1 MRNAVWLEKHW
12 RVRRPEKCPNR
23 LASALLGGV
32 DVKQLCQVWQDR
44 DAGFKELQPKGSGEQ
59 LMHRRERTEH
69 LKSNIKYLIKSRGE
83 TQLSLCNASGLTRT
97 TIYNIL
103 EGKVSNVQQSTI
115 RKISDFFGVSYDEI
129 ETVDFEEKE
138 IIESSISPQ
147 GNMNPAAVPIIKE
160 RLLMVSMAKRIGE
173 LVTLSPLTYYF
184 GTSCNLIA
192 VLLENEI
199 PGVNEPGDLL
209 IVQKGS
215 SSEDK
220 EKLVY
225 DKLTEKLLVLND
237 ARSDSDRMIVIGDI
251 IEERF
256 HVGL

>member
-1 MRNAVWLEKHW
+1 
-12 RVRRPEKCPNR
+12 
-23 LASALLGGV
+23 
-32 DVKQLCQVWQDR
+32 
-44 DAGFKELQPKGSGEQ
+44 
-59 LMHRRERTEH
+59 MHRRERTEY

-115 RKISDFFGVSYDEI
+115 RKISDFFGISYEEI

-147 GNMNPAAVPIIKE
+147 GNMNPAAVPILKE
-160 RLLMVSMAKRIGE
+160 SQLMANMDKRIGE
-173 LVTLSPLTYYF
+173 LATCFPLTYYF

-192 VLLENEI
+192 VRLENDIKGMYE
-199 PGVNEPGDLL
+199 VGDLL
-209 IVQKGS
+209 IVQKGTITD
-215 SSEDK
+215 EK
-220 EKLVY
+220 EKLAY
-225 DKLTEKLLVLND
+225 DKQTRKLLIMNEVVFD
-237 ARSDSDRMIVIGDI
+237 PDRISVVGDI

-256 HVGL
+256 NDCL

>member
-1 MRNAVWLEKHW
+1 
-12 RVRRPEKCPNR
+12 
-23 LASALLGGV
+23 
-32 DVKQLCQVWQDR
+32 
-44 DAGFKELQPKGSGEQ
+44 
-59 LMHRRERTEH
+59 MHRRERTEY

-115 RKISDFFGVSYDEI
+115 RKISDFFGVSYEEI

-138 IIESSISPQ
+138 IIDSSISPQ
-147 GNMNPAAVPIIKE
+147 GNMNPAAVPILKE
-160 RLLMVSMAKRIGE
+160 SLLMINMDKRIGE
-173 LVTLSPLTYYF
+173 LAILHPLTYYF
-184 GTSCNLIA
+184 GASYNLIA

-199 PGVNEPGDLL
+199 KGLYEAGDLL
-209 IVQKGS
+209 IIQKGVS
-215 SSEDK
+215 SDDK

-225 DKLTEKLLVLND
+225 DRQARKLFIINEPC
-237 ARSDSDRMIVIGDI
+237 SDSDRALVVGDI

-256 HVGL
+256 NGSL

>member
-1 MRNAVWLEKHW
+1 
-12 RVRRPEKCPNR
+12 
-23 LASALLGGV
+23 
-32 DVKQLCQVWQDR
+32 
-44 DAGFKELQPKGSGEQ
+44 
-59 LMHRRERTEH
+59 MHRRERTEY

-115 RKISDFFGVSYDEI
+115 RKISDFFGVSYEEI

-138 IIESSISPQ
+138 IIDSSISPQ
-147 GNMNPAAVPIIKE
+147 GNMNPAAVPILKE
-160 RLLMVSMAKRIGE
+160 SLLMVNMDKRIGE
-173 LVTLSPLTYYF
+173 LAILHPLTYYF
-184 GTSCNLIA
+184 GASYNLIA

-199 PGVNEPGDLL
+199 RGLYEAGDLL
-209 IVQKGS
+209 IIQKGVS
-215 SSEDK
+215 SDDK

-225 DKLTEKLLVLND
+225 DRQARKLFIINEPC
-237 ARSDSDRMIVIGDI
+237 SDSDRVLVVGDI

-256 HVGL
+256 NGSL